1 MKKILLTIL
10 PLLLIVGCSSTHF
23 SRIVN
28 EYDEFNKTRNIYQK
42 DNWVMKNNFTGGEGV
57 ELNLFLI
64 KKDNQ
69 SDLYLKFRLSSSK
82 WLFVRENDSFKF
94 LFTDGEV
101 LTLSPHGSVNTDVLE
116 GGHIKEWGVI
126 KLDSVILKQLLNK
139 ELKSFR
145 VIGKDYYSDYNT
157 NLDMVQKNWEEFS
170 ELHLVNY

>member
-1 MKKILLTIL
+1 MKKILLIT
-10 PLLLIVGCSSTHF
+10 LLLIVGCSSTHF

-69 SDLYLKFRLSSSK
+69 SDLYLKFRLSSSE
-82 WLFVRENDSFKF
+82 WLFIRENDSFKF

-139 ELKSFR
+139 GLKSFR

>member
-1 MKKILLTIL
+1 M
-10 PLLLIVGCSSTHF
+10 
-23 SRIVN
+23 
-28 EYDEFNKTRNIYQK
+28 
-42 DNWVMKNNFTGGEGV
+42 
-57 ELNLFLI
+57 
-64 KKDNQ
+64 
-69 SDLYLKFRLSSSK
+69 
-82 WLFVRENDSFKF
+82 
-94 LFTDGEV
+94 
-101 LTLSPHGSVNTDVLE
+101 NTDVLE